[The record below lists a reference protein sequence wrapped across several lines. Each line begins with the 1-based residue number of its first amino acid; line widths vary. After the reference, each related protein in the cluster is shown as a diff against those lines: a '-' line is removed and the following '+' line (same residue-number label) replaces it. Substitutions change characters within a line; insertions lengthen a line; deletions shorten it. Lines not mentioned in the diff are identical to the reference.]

1 MAQADESLIAALIGR
16 DEAGAIKAL
25 RRGADP
31 RLGARLGA
39 GGEVE
44 ELRGDTPLAIALRS
58 NLPRLASM
66 LLAGSD
72 LLHADSHGWSV
83 LGDAAAAGHMEV
95 LRAAAAVDD
104 PRATRHPGGVTA
116 LMQAAERGHMEAIE
130 FLVPLSDLAARD
142 RFGLGALEWAAKGRS
157 LEAVDFMLT
166 AGLPVDPPGSG
177 SSALMVAASR
187 NRAKLVR
194 RLLPLGDPWRRG
206 GATAVAGPEDAV
218 GMALESD
225 AWECVDLLAA
235 LAPAR
240 RAREA
245 LDRGLAEGAAM
256 PATRAALAAWEAREL
271 SAAIGNGSGKGRGPL
286 SL

>member
-1 MAQADESLIAALIGR
+1 MAQADESLIAALIDR
-16 DEAGAIKAL
+16 DEAGAIAAI

-44 ELRGDTPLAIALRS
+44 ELSGDTPLSIALRS
-58 NLPRLASM
+58 DMPRLASM
-66 LLAGSD
+66 LLPGSD
-72 LLHADSHGWSV
+72 LLHADSDGWSV

-116 LMQAAERGHMEAIE
+116 LMQAAERGRMEAIE

-142 RFGLGALEWAAKGRS
+142 RFGLGALEWAAKGWS
-157 LEAVDFMLT
+157 LEALDFMLS
-166 AGLPVDPPGSG
+166 AGLPVDPPGDG
-177 SSALMVAASR
+177 STALMVAASR
-187 NRAKLVR
+187 NRAKLVQ
-194 RLLPLGDPWRRG
+194 RLLPLGDPWRVG
-206 GATAVAGPEDAV
+206 GATSVAGPEDAL
-218 GMALESD
+218 GMALEND

-235 LAPAR
+235 LAPAW

-245 LDRGLAEGAAM
+245 MDRGLAEGVPM
-256 PATRAALAAWEAREL
+256 PATRAALAREEAKEL
-271 SAAIGNGSGKGRGPL
+271 SAAVAAGSGRGRGPL